1 MKKTHL
7 YLLLFLVLGMFSCDS
22 KKETATSETTV
33 YPVLTL
39 KSEKTILSVEYP
51 TTLEGLQTVEIRSK
65 IDGYIE
71 EVFIEEGSLVYAGQK
86 LFKIDANRF
95 VQDVNQRK
103 ASIMAV
109 EAALETASI
118 QVLRTQSLVDK
129 KILNSFELTKAK
141 NVEKVKKAELN
152 QAKAAL
158 SDAQSQLAYTQIVS
172 PISGIVGRLPL
183 KKGSLVSSTSE
194 TALTT
199 IANTQDVYAHFSLS
213 QKQLNSFLN
222 QYPGKSI
229 AEKLR
234 NMPEVNLRTADGKDY
249 GPKGKIQSLSG
260 VISLETGSAN
270 FRALFPNP
278 DGLLWSGASATL
290 QLPTTIDEAVKV
302 PKKAVFE
309 MQGNYYVY
317 KVDAKNT
324 VHHTEIKVLSI
335 TTEQH
340 YVVQHGLASGDKIIT
355 EGIGT
360 LKDGMQIQLSPVST
374 K

>member
-1 MKKTHL
+1 MKKMHL
-7 YLLLFLVLGMFSCDS
+7 YLLLFLVSGMFSCDS
-22 KKETATSETTV
+22 KKETATSEITA

-39 KSEKTILSVEYP
+39 RSEKTTLSVEYP

-71 EVFIEEGSLVYAGQK
+71 EVFIEEGSLVHAGQK
-86 LFKIDANRF
+86 LFRIDANRF

-103 ASIMAV
+103 ASVLAV

-129 KILNSFELTKAK
+129 KIVNSFELTTAK
-141 NVEKVKKAELN
+141 NVERVKKAELN

-158 SDAQSQLAYTQIVS
+158 SDAQSQLAFTQVVS

-199 IANTQDVYAHFSLS
+199 IANTQEVYAHFSLS

-222 QYPGKSI
+222 QYPGKSM

-317 KVDAKNT
+317 KVDTKNI
-324 VHHTEIKVLSI
+324 VHHTEIKVLPI
-335 TTEQH
+335 ATEQH
-340 YVVQHGLASGDKIIT
+340 YVVQHGLASGDMVIT
-355 EGIGT
+355 EGIGN
-360 LKDGMQIQLSPVST
+360 LKDGMQIQLNPVST